1 MFGRSKVRAGRLYDY
16 DSKTRTAVRVHQAA
30 FDSFKAHNH
39 NERALPLT
47 SRFQLTAR
55 TMSSVGK
62 ALWSDGKSNTNT
74 TTQCPNCEK
83 VMSVEA
89 FKAEKNDMNMYDL
102 VYSCERCGFRWF
114 VLDSVIK
121 SGR

>member
-1 MFGRSKVRAGRLYDY
+1 MFGRSKIKPGRLYDY
-16 DSKTRTAVRVHQAA
+16 DSKSRTAVRVHQSA
-30 FDSFKAHNH
+30 FNSFKSHNH
-39 NERALPLT
+39 NERALPLA

-62 ALWSDGKSNTNT
+62 ALWSDGKSNINATI
-74 TTQCPNCEK
+74 QCPNCER
-83 VMSVEA
+83 VMGIES
-89 FKAEKNDMNMYDL
+89 FKAEKNDIGMFDL

-114 VLDSVIK
+114 VPDSVIH